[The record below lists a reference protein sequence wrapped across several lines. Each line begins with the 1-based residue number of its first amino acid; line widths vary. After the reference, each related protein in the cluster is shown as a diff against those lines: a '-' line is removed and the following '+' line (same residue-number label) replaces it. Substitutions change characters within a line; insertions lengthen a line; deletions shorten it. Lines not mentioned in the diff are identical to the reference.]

1 MSLLTILT
9 SISMTFYNKI
19 FSSLLLAFSFTFS
32 CFAAGKGVS
41 WTDANGTVSY
51 TTNAYNSQVVKKAL
65 DMFSTDMLHVTGNK
79 AKNRTNAPICVY
91 ELNQLSDKEFTTIG
105 RMRLPISSIITKK
118 DAFYIG
124 IRNGKIIVLGSDA
137 RGTAY
142 GIMELSRIAGVS
154 PLEWWHDV
162 KPQPRKQLI
171 MREGY
176 ESLQIP
182 SVEYRGLQIGD
193 KNLMKSRLASQVM
206 RLMLRLRV
214 NTYWTKGD
222 ASSSSKTRAY
232 DMAVA
237 DSFDMCIGDEHQ
249 IQEKLYKRGKTRA
262 KMKHHKHKIPAHSTW
277 VWHDYCPWLC
287 THSPGE
293 VYADM
298 LEHPE
303 YVAYHVWVASIDN
316 PKFAP
321 YPLSLIMDMA
331 WNSSAVRAS
340 KLQTHMGQW
349 LSLQFGETLGKQL
362 VPLVTEYYRLTSIR
376 KSEYMVKPYAPGTE
390 FHSGEFGNELE
401 RYLYSYEKLMK
412 RVETMEKQVPKSLND
427 AYYQLVKYP
436 ILLAACIAERELEA
450 QEARHI
456 TRAGMFQ
463 QDDEAK
469 AAAALSILAQDKL
482 SAATTYYTK
491 KMAGGKWA
499 PFFDTTWSLFNAAKL
514 PGKLTPAE
522 VRIYA
527 RDAINRSELRP
538 LYTLNADF
546 EAKNACD
553 YKEILGKGVLPI
565 DYLGH
570 SNRAVSILKGSGLK
584 YLMVSPKSGD
594 ARFSLAAIPIP
605 RDVKGDVRVSVK
617 IDNND
622 PVICNLKED
631 AKSQD
636 FQHSVYRGQT
646 LRSFYLPN
654 FKQGRHFVEITALDD
669 HVILDQWML
678 DYDVDREYYMI
689 PTYGKLD

>member
-1 MSLLTILT
+1 MKLSIKILASL
-9 SISMTFYNKI
+9 M
-19 FSSLLLAFSFTFS
+19 LAFPFS
-32 CFAAGKGVS
+32 VSTISASKGIS
-41 WTDANGTVSY
+41 WTDAKGTVSY
-51 TTNAYNSQVVKKAL
+51 TTNAYNSTVVKKAL
-65 DMFSTDMLHVTGNK
+65 EMFSTDMLHVTGAHAK
-79 AKNRTNAPICVY
+79 ARTNAPICIY
-91 ELNQLSDKEFTTIG
+91 ELDQLSDKEFTAIG
-105 RMRLPISSIITKK
+105 RMRLPISSLITKK

-124 IRNGKIIVLGSDA
+124 IRNNKIIVLGSDG

-142 GIMELSRIAGVS
+142 GILELSRIAGVS
-154 PLEWWHDV
+154 PWEWWHDV
-162 KPQPRKQLI
+162 KPQPQKQLV
-171 MREGY
+171 MRAGY

-206 RLMLRLRV
+206 RLMLRLRI
-214 NTYWTKGD
+214 NTYWKD
-222 ASSSSKTRAY
+222 DSNANEKSRAY

-237 DSFDMCIGDEHQ
+237 DSFDMCIGNVHQ
-249 IQEKLYKRGKTRA
+249 IQENIYKRGKSRA
-262 KMKHHKHKIPAHSTW
+262 KVKHHKHKIPSHSTW
-277 VWHDYCPWLC
+277 IWHDYCPWLC

-303 YVAYHVWVASIDN
+303 YAQYHVWVASIDN

-321 YPLSLIMDMA
+321 YPLSLITDMA

-340 KLQTHMGQW
+340 KLQDHMGQW
-349 LSLQFGETLGKQL
+349 LTLQFGSKIGKQL
-362 VPLVTEYYRLTSIR
+362 VPLMSEYYRLTSIR

-401 RYLYSYEKLMK
+401 RYLYSYEKLMTK
-412 RVETMEKQVPKSLND
+412 VETVEKQVPQVQRD
-427 AYYQLVKYP
+427 AYYELVKYP
-436 ILLAACIAERELEA
+436 ILIAACIAERELEA

-456 TRAGMFQ
+456 ARPGTFR
-463 QDDEAK
+463 QDEEAK
-469 AAAALSILAQDKL
+469 CAAALSIQAQQRL
-482 SAATTYYTK
+482 SAATNYYTK
-491 KMAGGKWA
+491 KVAGGKWE

-514 PGKLTPAE
+514 PGTLTAAE
-522 VRIYA
+522 VKRYVN
-527 RDAINRSELRP
+527 DAIDRTELRP

-546 EAKNACD
+546 EAKNSCD
-553 YKEILGKGVLPI
+553 WKEILGKGVLPI

-570 SNRAVSILKGSGLK
+570 SNRAVSILKGSGLQ

-594 ARFSLAAIPIP
+594 ARFTLATIPVP
-605 RDVKGDVRVSVK
+605 RDVKEAVRVSVK
-617 IDNND
+617 IDNLK
-622 PVICNLKED
+622 PIVINLRED
-631 AKSQD
+631 VKSQD

-646 LRSFYLPN
+646 LKSFYLPN
-654 FKQGRHFVEITALDD
+654 FSQGRHTVEIMALDD